1 MDIADEVFQSITD
14 PESEDMAV
22 SFSIGLP
29 PLLLRSGGNTYT
41 YVGISLGCMAASASY
56 ENVTLFGRGDGLLL
70 TVQEE

>member
-1 MDIADEVFQSITD
+1 MVYPPSDNCDSISFFKDMDIADEVFQSITD

-41 YVGISLGCMAASASY
+41 YVGISLGCMAASAS
-56 ENVTLFGRGDGLLL
+56 
-70 TVQEE
+70 